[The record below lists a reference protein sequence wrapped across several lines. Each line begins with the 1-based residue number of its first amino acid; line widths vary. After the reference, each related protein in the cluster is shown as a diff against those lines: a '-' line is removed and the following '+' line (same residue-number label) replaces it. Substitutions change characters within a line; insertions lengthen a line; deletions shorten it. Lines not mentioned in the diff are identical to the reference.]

1 MNAVGLD
8 RNSLRAPGQVV
19 GLLTAVAA
27 MLFGLMALA
36 VQSSFAASELVLTAS
51 G

>member
-8 RNSLRAPGQVV
+8 RNSFRTPGQVV
-19 GLLTAVAA
+19 GLLTVVAA

-36 VQSSFAASELVLTAS
+36 LQPRFVASELVLTAS